1 MTTVSVLIAEDEAT
15 VRRALS
21 DLVGSEEGLEL
32 AGLACDADEAM
43 ALIEQRRPDVAL
55 VDFKMPAGGGPRVAR
70 EVTRSFPGTRVV
82 ALSAYEDRNSVF
94 QMLRAGAVGY
104 LVKGAPL
111 TEIVDTIRR
120 AARGQAVLSAEV
132 TSDVVHELAGKL
144 ELEEG
149 SKELRRAQVERIRAA
164 LDAGILSVVFQPIVE
179 LENGAVIGYE
189 ALARFETMPS
199 RPPNLWFAEAGTVG
213 LQVELEL
220 AALRAALDGLSEIRG
235 DLFLSVNLSPDA
247 LLSSS
252 VLEALHA
259 NPTQTVVEITEHAQI
274 EDYEVLNH
282 SLLEL
287 RAAGL
292 RLAIDDAGAGYSSFR
307 HIIEIA
313 ADIIKIDG
321 SLTRRIETERGRRA
335 FASALISFA
344 REMNQLVVAEG
355 IENEAAVTALTAL
368 GVRYGQ
374 GFHLGLPGKAGE
386 TRLPGTG
393 ETQLLP

>member
-1 MTTVSVLIAEDEAT
+1 MRTVSVLIAEDEAT

-21 DLVGSEEGLEL
+21 DLIGSEDGLEL
-32 AGLACDADEAM
+32 AGLACDADEAI
-43 ALIEQRRPDVAL
+43 ALIERSRPDVAL

-70 EVTRSFPGTRVV
+70 EVAQSFPATRVV

-104 LVKGAPL
+104 LVKGAPVA
-111 TEIVDTIRR
+111 EIIDTIRR
-120 AARGQAVLSAEV
+120 AARGQSVLSAEV
-132 TSDVVHELAGKL
+132 TSDVVHALAGQL

-149 SKELRRAQVERIRAA
+149 SNELRRLQVERIRGA
-164 LDAGILSVVFQPIVE
+164 LQPGMLGIAFQPIVE
-179 LENGAVIGYE
+179 LETASLIGYE
-189 ALARFETMPS
+189 ALARFGALPH
-199 RPPNLWFAEAGTVG
+199 RPPHVWFEEAGAVG

-220 AALRAALDGLSEIRG
+220 AALLAAVAGLPAIPG

-252 VLEALHA
+252 VLDALSA
-259 NPTQTVVEITEHAQI
+259 NPAQTVIEITEHAQI
-274 EDYEVLNH
+274 EDYEVLNQ

-292 RLAIDDAGAGYSSFR
+292 RLAIDDAGAGYSSLR
-307 HIIEIA
+307 HVIEMA
-313 ADIIKIDG
+313 PDIIKMDG
-321 SLTRRIETERGRRA
+321 SLTRRIEGERGRRA
-335 FASALISFA
+335 LASALISFA

-374 GFHLGLPGKAGE
+374 GHYFGMPGPLTG
-386 TRLPGTG
+386 PGAHG
-393 ETQLLP
+393 